1 MSDATQPPT
10 ALILVVDD
18 DRTLRALLRL
28 AMEEEGYQVAEVSQ
42 GEQCLAEFSRL
53 QPDMVLLDITLPGVG
68 GLEVLRRIRA
78 NRDNAKVLMFSMHE
92 DPVFASRAMQ
102 AGARGY
108 ITKNNAADHLV
119 EAVSKVLE
127 GKIYLS
133 PDMAQQLAILN
144 IDSGTSALSDLSR
157 RELEILRLLG
167 EGKSMN
173 EISDVLGI
181 SYKTVANNLTQIKS
195 KLDINKTAELMRFAI
210 SHGLSS

>member
-1 MSDATQPPT
+1 MKHNIT
-10 ALILVVDD
+10 ILVVDD
-18 DRTLRALLRL
+18 HPIVRAGVRQLIQQIPNANVLE
-28 AMEEEGYQVAEVSQ
+28 AETGEDGYKQFQDVY
-42 GEQCLAEFSRL
+42 
-53 QPDMVLLDITLPGVG
+53 PDMVLLDITLPGIG

-78 NRDNAKVLMFSMHE
+78 YREDAKVLMFSMHE

-102 AGARGY
+102 AGAKGY

-119 EAVSKVLE
+119 EAIEKVLD
-127 GKIYLS
+127 GKVYLS
-133 PDMAQQLAILN
+133 ADTAQQLAMLN
-144 IDSGTSALSDLSR
+144 IGAGTSALSDLSR

-173 EISDVLGI
+173 DISDVLGI
-181 SYKTVANNLTQIKS
+181 SYKTVANNLTQIKN

>member
-1 MSDATQPPT
+1 MKKTTQET
-10 ALILVVDD
+10 TILVVDD
-18 DRTLRALLRL
+18 HPIVRAGCRQLIMQIPSVMVIE
-28 AMEEEGYQVAEVSQ
+28 AETGEEGY
-42 GEQCLAEFSRL
+42 RL
-53 QPDMVLLDITLPGVG
+53 FQENDPDMVLLDITLPGIG

-78 NRDNAKVLMFSMHE
+78 NREDAKVLMFSMHE

-119 EAVSKVLE
+119 EAVEDVLS

-133 PDMAQQLAILN
+133 PDVAQQLAMLN
-144 IDSGTSALSDLSR
+144 IGTGTSALSDLSR

-167 EGKSMN
+167 EGKSMT
-173 EISDVLGI
+173 EISGVLGI

-195 KLDINKTAELMRFAI
+195 KLSISKTAELMRFAI

>member
-1 MSDATQPPT
+1 MKQ
-10 ALILVVDD
+10 ALTILVVDD
-18 DRTLRALLRL
+18 HPIVRAGCRQLIQQIPTANVLE
-28 AMEEEGYQVAEVSQ
+28 AETGEEGYRLFQ
-42 GEQCLAEFSRL
+42 EQY
-53 QPDMVLLDITLPGVG
+53 PDMVLLDITLPGMG

-78 NRDNAKVLMFSMHE
+78 NENAKVLMFSMHE
-92 DPVFASRAMQ
+92 DPVFASRSMQ

-119 EAVSKVLE
+119 EAVGKVLD

-133 PDMAQQLAILN
+133 PDMAQQLAMLN
-144 IDSGTSALSDLSR
+144 IDAGTSALSDLSR

>member
-1 MSDATQPPT
+1 
-10 ALILVVDD
+10 LVVDD
-18 DRTLRALLRL
+18 HPIVRAGCRQLIQQIPTANVLE
-28 AMEEEGYQVAEVSQ
+28 AETGEEGYRLFQ
-42 GEQCLAEFSRL
+42 EQY
-53 QPDMVLLDITLPGVG
+53 PDMVLLDITLPGMG

-78 NRDNAKVLMFSMHE
+78 NREDAKVLMFSMHE

-102 AGARGY
+102 SGAKGY

-119 EAVSKVLE
+119 EAVEKVLD

-133 PDMAQQLAILN
+133 PDMAQQLAMLN
-144 IDSGTSALSDLSR
+144 IDAGTSALSDLSR

>member
-1 MSDATQPPT
+1 MTPNIT
-10 ALILVVDD
+10 ILVVDD
-18 DRTLRALLRL
+18 HPIVRAGVRQLIQQIPNVKVVE
-28 AMEEEGYQVAEVSQ
+28 AETGEDGYKQFQDVY
-42 GEQCLAEFSRL
+42 
-53 QPDMVLLDITLPGVG
+53 PDMVLLDITLPGIG

-78 NRDNAKVLMFSMHE
+78 YREDAKVLMFSMHE

-119 EAVSKVLE
+119 EAVEKVLD
-127 GKIYLS
+127 GKVYLS
-133 PDMAQQLAILN
+133 ADTAQELAMLN
-144 IDSGTSALSDLSR
+144 IGAGTSALSDLSR

-173 EISDVLGI
+173 EISNVLGI
-181 SYKTVANNLTQIKS
+181 SYKTVANNLTQIKN
-195 KLDINKTAELMRFAI
+195 KLDISKTAELMRFAI

>member
-1 MSDATQPPT
+1 MKQAVT
-10 ALILVVDD
+10 ILVVDD
-18 DRTLRALLRL
+18 HPIVRAGCRQLIQQIPTANVLE
-28 AMEEEGYQVAEVSQ
+28 AETGEEGYRLFQ
-42 GEQCLAEFSRL
+42 EQY
-53 QPDMVLLDITLPGVG
+53 PDMVLLDITLPGMG

-78 NRDNAKVLMFSMHE
+78 NREDAKVLMFSMHE

-102 AGARGY
+102 SGAKGY

-119 EAVSKVLE
+119 EAVEKVLD

-133 PDMAQQLAILN
+133 PDMAQQLAMLN
-144 IDSGTSALSDLSR
+144 IDAGTSALSDLSR